1 MPNKNLLHELPGR
14 PDKHH
19 RNLDEIALASA
30 FNSKKNAF
38 YDDCNMD
45 QFEDLNDFDELLN
58 IASSDEDEA
67 ESEAAS
73 DEEEAPAPKRPRLP
87 QDGQDDSSDSDSD
100 SLTEW
105 YRPGQAEETDDE
117 EDFAEPTA
125 SQRRPAHLNVTA
137 SSSSG
142 VIVARSLLPRP
153 QAPPSSSVFPS

>member
-1 MPNKNLLHELPGR
+1 M
-14 PDKHH
+14 DKHND
-19 RNLDEIALASA
+19 RTLDEIVLVSA
-30 FNSKKNAF
+30 FNSKENTF
-38 YDDCNMD
+38 YDDCNTD
-45 QFEDLNDFDELLN
+45 EFEDLNDFGELK

-67 ESEAAS
+67 ETEAAS

-153 QAPPSSSVFPS
+153 QATPSSSVFPS